1 MSDISDKIFIAVKDS
16 DTLKKLL
23 DSESFIIEVAK
34 DISNVIDEIE
44 KFLPDLI
51 IMQTN
56 LKNMNGYDIC
66 YKLKQN
72 EKTQHIIILLLTEE
86 NNAQERI
93 KASIAGADD
102 LLEKDFDSLVLI
114 SKIKSL
120 MRIKYLRI
128 QLQEKYLEL
137 EEQNKIIAK
146 QLEMAQNLQKLLIP
160 EINLETEKIVI
171 YSKYLPAMYIG
182 GDFYDVI
189 KLKEDRFCIIIGDVS
204 GHGISAALLTAML
217 TNMIKNI
224 VKSSSKPN
232 KILDK
237 LNKEFISAV
246 NTNEIYAC
254 VFVAIIDTTAKKIFY
269 SNAGQPIPIF
279 ISNNETHELFSSG
292 TPVGLM
298 NDSVYESKSIN
309 YENGDKIFFHT
320 DGLADNFCK
329 NDPEKFSNELKKIL
343 AKKSINVI
351 QIAQNVLEK
360 FYYNIEGN
368 RYEFD
373 DASLIICKLI

>member
-1 MSDISDKIFIAVKDS
+1 MSDISDKIFIAVKNS
-16 DTLKKLL
+16 GTLKKLL
-23 DSESFIIEVAK
+23 DSESFIIKVAK
-34 DISNVIDEIE
+34 DISNVLEEIE

-56 LKNMNGYDIC
+56 LKNISGYDIC

-72 EKTQHIIILLLTEE
+72 EKTQHIIILLLSEE

-298 NDSVYESKSIN
+298 NDSVYESKSVN
-309 YENGDKIFFHT
+309 YESGDKIFFHT
-320 DGLADNFCK
+320 DGLADNFCR
-329 NDPEKFSNELKKIL
+329 NDSEKFSNELKKIL
-343 AKKSINVI
+343 AKKSTNVI
-351 QIAQNVLEK
+351 HIAQNVLEK
-360 FYYNIEGN
+360 FYYNIDGN
-368 RYEFD
+368 KYEFD